1 MQAAIA
7 SGAATPDL
15 ETEENSP
22 STSDREENGANGHAN
37 GETGN
42 ERSCTGI
49 LTSHPQ
55 SRDLQFEK
63 FTLLFHGHMLL
74 EDTNLELNYGRLMAP
89 NFLTVLILQPG
100 LTCIACICNACH
112 SLDSL
117 SYVASTYPLS
127 FAFHL
132 QYKAGQ
138 S

>member
-22 STSDREENGANGHAN
+22 STSDREDGGANGHAN
-37 GETGN
+37 GDTG

-55 SRDLQFEK
+55 SRDIQMEK

-74 EDTNLELNYGRLMAP
+74 EDTNLELNYGR
-89 NFLTVLILQPG
+89 
-100 LTCIACICNACH
+100 
-112 SLDSL
+112 
-117 SYVASTYPLS
+117 
-127 FAFHL
+127 
-132 QYKAGQ
+132 
-138 S
+138 

>member
-37 GETGN
+37 GETGT

-74 EDTNLELNYGRLMAP
+74 EDTNLELNYGRSVQPPLP
-89 NFLTVLILQPG
+89 KIFLFQAKCVLRF
-100 LTCIACICNACH
+100 
-112 SLDSL
+112 
-117 SYVASTYPLS
+117 AS
-127 FAFHL
+127 A
-132 QYKAGQ
+132 A
-138 S
+138 